1 MTGLDDSVRVRF
13 HLPDGH
19 YFLSHSVGLM
29 PTGIAEGL
37 SDAVL
42 APWQA
47 QGQSWDEWLAVID
60 RFRCGLGAFLNTDP
74 AMICPQTNVSS
85 ALTKILFSLPEPG
98 KRNTILLSEQ
108 DFPTIGFV
116 ALQAERLGWHL
127 RYLPREAD
135 LTDATVWLDAMGED
149 VGIVLVTHA
158 YSNSAMLAPVAAI
171 TDAARTRGIVSTV
184 DIAQSAGTIAID
196 IAAWQADFVIG
207 TSVKY
212 LCGGPGAA
220 FLWASPQII
229 AKCQPLDVGWFS
241 HENPFEF
248 DLKDFRYAPDARR
261 FWGGT
266 PSVLPYAMA
275 AQSIETLTEIGI
287 GTIHRQNQQRL
298 GRLIDGLDPAMLKS
312 ETREGRRG
320 SHLLYAPPDVE
331 AATKRL
337 EETGIRHDCRAG
349 ALRLSVHLYITEED
363 IDAALAAL
371 TG

>member
-1 MTGLDDSVRVRF
+1 MAGLDDSVSSRF
-13 HLPDGH
+13 HMPEGP

-29 PTGIAEGL
+29 PRGAAEGL
-37 SDAVL
+37 SEAVL
-42 APWQA
+42 APWQS

-60 RFRCGLGAFLNTDP
+60 RFRSALGTLLNADP

-85 ALTKILFSLPEPG
+85 ALTKILFSLPQPG
-98 KRNTILLSEQ
+98 RRNVVLLSEQ

-116 ALQAERLGWHL
+116 ALQAERLGWQL

-135 LTDATVWLDAMGED
+135 LTDSQVWLDAMGEN

-171 TDAARTRGIVSTV
+171 TEAARHRDIVSII

-196 IAAWQADFVIG
+196 LAAWQADFIIG

-220 FLWASPQII
+220 FLWASPDII
-229 AKCQPLDVGWFS
+229 EKCTPLDVGWFS

-275 AQSIETLTEIGI
+275 AHSVEALTAIRIEA
-287 GTIHRQNQQRL
+287 IHRQNQQRL
-298 GRLIDGLDPAMLKS
+298 GRLIDSLDKGSIRS

-320 SHLLYAPPDVE
+320 SHLLYAPPDME
-331 AATKRL
+331 ATAKRL
-337 EETGIRHDCRAG
+337 EETDIRHDSRDG
-349 ALRLSVHLYITEED
+349 ALRLSVHLYITEEG

-371 TG
+371 KP

>member
-1 MTGLDDSVRVRF
+1 MPGRGEDSRNRF
-13 HLPDGH
+13 HLPDGP

-29 PTGIAEGL
+29 PKDATNGL
-37 SDAVL
+37 SETVL
-42 APWQA
+42 APWQEA
-47 QGQSWDEWLAVID
+47 GQSWDEWLAILD
-60 RFRCGLGAFLNTDP
+60 RFRAALGSLLNADP

-98 KRNTILLSEQ
+98 TSNVILLSEQ

-116 ALQAERLGWHL
+116 ALQAERLGWRL
-127 RYLPREAD
+127 RYLPRQAD
-135 LTDATVWLDAMGED
+135 LNDAPVWLDAMADD

-171 TDAARTRGIVSTV
+171 TEAAAARGIISVV
-184 DIAQSAGTIAID
+184 DIAQSAGTIPID
-196 IAAWQADFVIG
+196 LAAWQADFVIG

-220 FLWASPQII
+220 FLWVSPDII
-229 AKCQPLDVGWFS
+229 ETCTPLDVGWFS
-241 HENPFEF
+241 HEDPFEF

-287 GTIHRQNQQRL
+287 DAIYKRNQQLL
-298 GRLIDGLDPAMLKS
+298 GRLIDSLDPALVRS
-312 ETREGRRG
+312 EPREGRRG
-320 SHLLYAPPDVE
+320 SHLLYASHDMK
-331 AATKRL
+331 AAAARL
-337 EETGIRHDCRAG
+337 ENAAIRHDSRDG
-349 ALRLSVHLYITEED
+349 ALRLSVHLYITDED
-363 IDAALAAL
+363 IDAALDAL
-371 TG
+371 AG